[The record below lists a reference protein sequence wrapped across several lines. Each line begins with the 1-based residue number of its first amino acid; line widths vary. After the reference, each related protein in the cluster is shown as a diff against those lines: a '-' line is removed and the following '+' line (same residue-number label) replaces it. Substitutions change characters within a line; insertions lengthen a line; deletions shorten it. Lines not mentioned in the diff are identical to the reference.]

1 MISVERVMAL
11 AQIPSEADLISPN
24 HDTKPP
30 PNWPTQGAIEMTDL
44 VYCHSP
50 DSQPVLKGI
59 SCHFKPSEKVYPNV
73 KLFLY
78 CIIH

>member
-1 MISVERVMAL
+1 MVSVERVMAM

-24 HDTKPP
+24 PDTKPP

-59 SCHFKPSEKVYPNV
+59 SCHFKPTEKVYPYISN
-73 KLFLY
+73 
-78 CIIH
+78 